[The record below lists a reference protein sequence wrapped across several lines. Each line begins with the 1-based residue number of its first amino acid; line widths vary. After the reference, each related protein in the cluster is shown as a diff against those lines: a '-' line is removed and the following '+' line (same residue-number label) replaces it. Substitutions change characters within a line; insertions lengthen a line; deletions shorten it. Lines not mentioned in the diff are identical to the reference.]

1 MLTTILITNV
11 DFQYWLPILT
21 TIKEMLAQLKIIFWT
36 PTQNLFYRGRIQ
48 LKINCANNKLT
59 CEGGKVLLSS
69 NFIFF
74 LSCLSKLCSVS
85 RSQWWA
91 DSINPDIPIYASLPW
106 FVRSISLSCRPSS
119 SFQCVELKCFLSDF
133 LCNSFKPSPNDNVWA
148 KSGLLHFVHTLANV
162 TMQWFNHFFIIL
174 FGPEDSTG
182 FHQSTFYIK
191 DLQIPR
197 RPNFGGKVWLVW
209 PSLANFL

>member
-91 DSINPDIPIYASLPW
+91 DFINPDIPIYASLPW

-119 SFQCVELKCFLSDF
+119 SCQCVELKCFSLWF
-133 LCNSFKPSPNDNVWA
+133 F
-148 KSGLLHFVHTLANV
+148 
-162 TMQWFNHFFIIL
+162 MQFI
-174 FGPEDSTG
+174 
-182 FHQSTFYIK
+182 
-191 DLQIPR
+191 
-197 RPNFGGKVWLVW
+197 
-209 PSLANFL
+209 